1 MANVSTAR
9 KLGIAARIAGQQVKG
24 SRTLSAVMSGA
35 RTALKHFSGVAHQL
49 WLEITG
55 FAFLVFA
62 AGGAIAM
69 VREYNSYHL
78 GKVTSSHLLLAAGFT
93 ALFAWFGISSFW
105 RAKARSRR

>member
-24 SRTLSAVMSGA
+24 SRTLTAVVSGA
-35 RTALKHFSGVAHQL
+35 RATLRQFSGVAHQL

-62 AGGAIAM
+62 AGGAIAV
-69 VREYNSYHL
+69 VREYNSYHA

-93 ALFAWFGISSFW
+93 AVFTWFGITSFW
-105 RAKARSRR
+105 RARARSRR